1 MLIVRFTACAARHNA
16 AAAGVDDECMSVTS
30 REVAAIL
37 STAGPLAPPSDDDDN
52 YSSSDDDVTEPE
64 ERHGGLSPS
73 LQLLRLSSSTSA
85 SLSNTSTGGTSVG
98 PGSLPRQGRTPVN
111 AATVRLNNNG
121 WSGRGADEFRPRLN
135 GVCDGRD
142 GTGGVRRVSGGG
154 GGGVLKPIVRSLQ
167 GLGHQRWM
175 LFDLLRTHC
184 LFTLTLEVRPNNGHH
199 VRGPPFQVSSRRV
212 IR

>member
-85 SLSNTSTGGTSVG
+85 SLSNTSTGTSVG

-154 GGGVLKPIVRSLQ
+154 GGVLKPSVRSLQ

-175 LFDLLRTHC
+175 LFDLLRTHR